1 MSPATGAYITVR
13 AHPEPA
19 GWTWGWTCHLCG
31 HSLQL
36 APITNGWDAAYGLG
50 HAHLIHA
57 HTPRHLDTY
66 GEAGTYLT

>member
-1 MSPATGAYITVR
+1 MRPAGAYITVR
-13 AHPEPA
+13 AQPEA
-19 GWTWGWTCHLCG
+19 HGWAWEWACRLCG

-36 APITNGWDAAYGLG
+36 APVPNGWATTLALG
-50 HAHLIHA
+50 QAHLIHA